1 MEILPGLRNTT
12 PILLGRA
19 GKYDPEGDLEA
30 AERAGAWTAWKKAV
44 TGQSP
49 QAIVRLIGEAGLA
62 GLGGAGYSTAA
73 KWRAAASAES
83 AVRYAVANGFEADP
97 GAQIDR
103 TLMENDPHAVIEG
116 LAFAAFATGAQRA
129 FVAVRASMTT
139 AQRRLERAV
148 EAATEAGYLGTDA
161 LGAGFDLH
169 IEVVGIQGG
178 YVVGEETVLINAIEN
193 KRAQPEQR
201 PPYPME
207 RGLWGKPT
215 VVNSVKTLAAV
226 PWIVANGVKGFADAG
241 TDHDPGT
248 TLIQLT
254 GAVAKPGIAE
264 VPAGVPVR
272 RLIEEIGGG
281 MRAGR
286 KLKAVLIGGPAGG
299 FLPPSE
305 LLTTYSARALEGKG
319 AIVGSGT
326 LVVADDSTCLVDMAT
341 LMTRFLSDESCGKTI
356 PCRIG
361 VRRMYEIGSR
371 ATSGLVRPTDP
382 QLLLDLAADVRDGG
396 LCGLE
401 RLAPNPYLSGLRYF
415 ADEFE
420 DHFVR
425 RNCAVGTCTALTGMK
440 QLASDGRDAAAG
452 RGSSVSRAA
461 APKASAEGT
470 LPA

>member
-1 MEILPGLRNTT
+1 VEILPGLRNTT
-12 PILLGRA
+12 SILLARTGH
-19 GKYDPEGDLEA
+19 YDPDGDLEA
-30 AERAGAWTAWKKAV
+30 AERAGAWTAWKKAA
-44 TGQSP
+44 TGLSP
-49 QAIVRLIGEAGLA
+49 QSIVRLVGEAGLT
-62 GLGGAGYSTAA
+62 GLGGAGYSSAA
-73 KWRAAASAES
+73 KWRTAAAEPSD
-83 AVRYAVANGFEADP
+83 VRYAVANGFEADP
-97 GAQIDR
+97 GARVDR
-103 TLMENDPHAVIEG
+103 TLMEEDPHAVVEG
-116 LAFAAFATGAQRA
+116 LAFAAFAVGARRA
-129 FVAVRASMTT
+129 FVAVRANMGT

-169 IEVVGIQGG
+169 IEVVAIPGG
-178 YVVGEETVLINAIEN
+178 YVVGEETVLLNAIEN
-193 KRAQPEQR
+193 KRAQPDQR

-215 VVNSVKTLAAV
+215 VVNNVKTLAAV
-226 PWIVANGVKGFADAG
+226 PWIVANGAKAFSDAG

-248 TLIQLT
+248 TLVQLT
-254 GAVAKPGIAE
+254 GALARPGIAE
-264 VPAGVPVR
+264 VPAGVPVK
-272 RLIEEIGGG
+272 RLIEEVGGG
-281 MRAGR
+281 MRSGG
-286 KLKAVLIGGPAGG
+286 KLKAVLVGGPAGG
-299 FLPPSE
+299 FLPAAE
-305 LLTTYSARALEGKG
+305 LRTIYSPAALAEKG

-361 VRRMYEIGSR
+361 VRRLYEIGSR
-371 ATSGLVRPTDP
+371 ATNGLARPSDP

-425 RNCAVGTCTALTGMK
+425 RKCATGTCTALT
-440 QLASDGRDAAAG
+440 S
-452 RGSSVSRAA
+452 
-461 APKASAEGT
+461 KAEAV
-470 LPA
+470 PA